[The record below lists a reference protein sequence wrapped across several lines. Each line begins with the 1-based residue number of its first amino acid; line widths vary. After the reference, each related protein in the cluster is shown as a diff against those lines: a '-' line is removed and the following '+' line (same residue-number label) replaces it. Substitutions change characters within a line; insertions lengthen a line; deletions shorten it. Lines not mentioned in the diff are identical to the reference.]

1 LIYEY
6 WKHHNG
12 EFEETLTKLAEKH
25 PFTAPQISALAKKR
39 SVLAVATNVAA
50 CVDCGQRV
58 TVQTRQ
64 SLKHVHGHWYEQ
76 SACDVCAAK
85 KVNEEA
91 RERLHTLYEASPPVR
106 SLPPVGQQAIDELTY
121 FEKLSYAA
129 AISTGR
135 SLDEAYVYYAAAPQY
150 TCVDSFD
157 AKITNKLIE
166 AGLLYRV
173 YETPGVRDY
182 YNELVRFV
190 SRHKQVIDDEI
201 HFHLEAYDKGRFRSG
216 FYALLPDDCESFFDL
231 GARLVEDIS
240 NHQLS
245 IDEAKLIEQWV
256 IRIKLEAVNKI
267 VLKATDYYRVPV
279 EDSLKLEGVLLA
291 LIGKYN
297 LGECNSIIWF
307 QSKNVGAKL
316 RAEEN
321 KLNHMRTPI
330 YIARRLFCRHVET
343 YMEYLER
350 EGKRPNSYQPWE
362 ENSPSLVESFVS
374 SYLIGERPSWAEF
387 SANEILSL
395 WLGSSAVD

>member
-1 LIYEY
+1 
-6 WKHHNG
+6 
-12 EFEETLTKLAEKH
+12 
-25 PFTAPQISALAKKR
+25 
-39 SVLAVATNVAA
+39 
-50 CVDCGQRV
+50 VDCGQRV

-76 SACDVCAAK
+76 VACDVCVAK

-106 SLPPVGQQAIDELTY
+106 SLPPVSQQVIDELSY

-129 AISTGR
+129 AISAGR
-135 SLDEAYVYYAAAPQY
+135 GLGEAYVYYASAPQF
-150 TCVDSFD
+150 TCVEPFD
-157 AKITNKLIE
+157 TEITNKLRE
-166 AGLLYRV
+166 VGLLYRA
-173 YETPGVRDY
+173 YQPPGTREY
-182 YNELVRFV
+182 YNDLVSFV
-190 SRHKQVIDDEI
+190 NRHKNIIDDEL
-201 HFHLEAYDKGRFRSG
+201 HFHLGAYDKGRFRSG
-216 FYALLPDDCESFFDL
+216 WYALLPDDFESFFYL

-267 VLKATDYYRVPV
+267 VQKATDHYRVPV
-279 EDSLKLEGVLLA
+279 EGSLRLEGVLLA
-291 LIGKYN
+291 LIAKYN

-321 KLNHMRTPI
+321 KPNHMRTPI
-330 YIARRLFCRHVET
+330 YIARRLFCRYVET
-343 YMEYLER
+343 YMEYLAR

-374 SYLIGERPSWAEF
+374 SYLIGERPSWSEF

-395 WLGSSAVD
+395 WIDSSAVD